1 MSWKQKTTQT
11 IYLEF
16 TGILLQNSSLIR
28 VYRWI
33 VSKKYTDFLACF
45 NFLALSILDTI
56 QVPVLC
62 EKQIYKK
69 SFMNIVCQ

>member
-16 TGILLQNSSLIR
+16 TGILLLHSSLI
-28 VYRWI
+28 YRWI

-45 NFLALSILDTI
+45 NLLALSILDTI